1 MYERLTSVV
10 KQSESINKNMMVDQ
24 NQMMLNMQKS
34 LELINERMDKVVR
47 QS

>member
-10 KQSESINKNMMVDQ
+10 KRNESINKNMMVEQ